1 VRPFTLVMAYYM
13 NPRMLATHLEHWR
26 TLPPEIQQALHVRII
41 DDGSPCEDAAEH
53 VCLGVS
59 GLASFEL
66 YAMQQDVPWCQDACR
81 NIGVKHTDTQWLLLT
96 DMDHLVPRGTWER
109 LMGGQL
115 DPSTVY
121 RFGRITAP
129 EMTPYKPHPN
139 SWAMTTRMFDAI
151 GGYDE
156 RLCGLYG
163 TDGHFLTGV
172 KRTAAALTQLPEVL
186 IRVPRE
192 MIPDASTTTLERK
205 KPEDKAR
212 IREIC
217 AVRNVD
223 PNWRPRR
230 DTFAYE
236 RVL

>member
-1 VRPFTLVMAYYM
+1 MRPFTLVMAYYD
-13 NPRMLATHLEHWR
+13 NPQMLEKHIEMWR
-26 TLPPEIQQALHVRII
+26 SLPADITEDLHVRIV
-41 DDGSPCEDAAEH
+41 DDGSPRWPAAG
-53 VCLGVS
+53 VSLGVS
-59 GLASFEL
+59 GLASFEV
-66 YAMQQDVPWCQDACR
+66 YAMKQDVRWCQDACR
-81 NIGVKHTDTQWLLLT
+81 NIGVKHAGSQWLLLT

-109 LMGGQL
+109 LMGGPL

-139 SWAMTTRMFDAI
+139 SWAMTTRMYDSI

-172 KRTAAALTQLPEVL
+172 KRTAAALALLPEVL
-186 IRVPRE
+186 VRVPRE
-192 MIPDASTTTLERK
+192 VIPDASTTTLERK
-205 KPEDKAR
+205 KPEDK
-212 IREIC
+212 IRMSEIC
-217 AVRNVD
+217 AVRNKD
-223 PNWRPRR
+223 PHWRPQR
-230 DTFAYE
+230 DTYAYE